1 MSILYILVPAA
12 VLLGGF
18 FLAAFLWAA
27 RKGQFEDLVTPAHR
41 MLIDDENESL
51 RKNNG
56 GTHV

>member
-41 MLIDDENESL
+41 MLIEDENENL